1 MAQKINICGGII
13 ITSKRKIT
21 YSTSETVGLTGAT
34 IKQIYYWEKR
44 GFLNPDKVV
53 CGKIAYKRY
62 TPSQVEIVKGIKGYL
77 DQGYTL
83 AKAAELALDGK

>member
-1 MAQKINICGGII
+1 MARNIHLYGGKLM
-13 ITSKRKIT
+13 TSEPKIT
-21 YSTSETVGLTGAT
+21 YSTGETAELTDAT

-62 TPSQVEIVKGIKGYL
+62 TPCQVDIVKEIKG
-77 DQGYTL
+77 
-83 AKAAELALDGK
+83 